1 MDNTNDLA
9 VLLASQYPLLLV
21 EAQEEQRLLDII
33 RQAADRLDLPV
44 WTWSATRG
52 LAKDGHHT
60 QYQTID
66 PHVALEFVG
75 ELSGPGVFVFTDVHP
90 HLSDSLVVRRIKE
103 IAQTGRRGQTLVL
116 TGPRNEVPP
125 EIESLAHQWSLK
137 PPDRDELSALVK
149 RTLDT
154 FAARSFP
161 VVVNGAEVEQMVDA
175 LLGLTI
181 PEAER
186 LVQREALRDGQ
197 ISPADIPALRNAK
210 AELLNSDGILE
221 LVAADV
227 GTLETIGGLNG
238 LKSWLRLRRRVM
250 ISDDALPG
258 LDPPRGVLLTGVPGC
273 GKSLVAKTLAQTWG
287 LPLVLLDPSRLYSKY
302 IGESEQRLI
311 AALSTV
317 EAMAPAVLWI
327 DEIEKGLAS
336 SGDGDGGVSRRL
348 LGTFLRWMQERR
360 GDVFMVA
367 TANDVSALPP
377 ELLRRGRFDEIFFVD
392 LPDPGERAEI
402 ISIHLIKRGQDPSGF
417 DLAPLVAASDGFSG
431 AELETVVVGALYRA
445 LADED
450 DLTTANLMM
459 ELAATVPL
467 SVSRREDVASLR
479 AWADGRAVFA

>member
-52 LAKDGHHT
+52 LAKDGHHA

-75 ELSGPGVFVFTDVHP
+75 DLSGPGVFVFADVHP
-90 HLSDSLVVRRIKE
+90 LLSDALVIRRIKE
-103 IAQTGRRGQTLVL
+103 VAQTARRGQTLVL
-116 TGPRNEVPP
+116 TGPRNQVPP
-125 EIESLAHQWSLK
+125 EIASLAHQWSLK
-137 PPDRDELSALVK
+137 PPDRDELHALVK

-161 VVVNGAEVEQMVDA
+161 VVVNAVEVDQMVDA

-181 PEAER
+181 TEAER
-186 LVQREALRDGQ
+186 LVQREALRDGK
-197 ISPADIPALRNAK
+197 ISPADIPALRTAK

-221 LVAADV
+221 LVEADV

-273 GKSLVAKTLAQTWG
+273 GKSLVAKTLAHTWG

-311 AALSTV
+311 AALATV

-348 LGTFLRWMQERR
+348 LGTFLRWMQERG

-392 LPDPGERAEI
+392 LPGTDERAEI
-402 ISIHLIKRGQDPSGF
+402 LSIHLVKRGQDPNNF
-417 DLAPLVAASDGFSG
+417 DLAPLVAGSEGFSG

-445 LADED
+445 LADEG
-450 DLTTANLMM
+450 DLTTDNLMN
-459 ELAATVPL
+459 ELAGTVPL

>member
-21 EAQEEQRLLDII
+21 EAQEEQRLLAII

-52 LAKDGHHT
+52 LAKDGHHA

-66 PHVALEFVG
+66 PHIALEFVG
-75 ELSGPGVFVFTDVHP
+75 ELTGPGVFVFADVHP
-90 HLSDSLVVRRIKE
+90 LLSDSLVVRRIKE
-103 IAQTGRRGQTLVL
+103 VAQTTRRGQTLVL
-116 TGPRNEVPP
+116 TGPRHEVPP

-137 PPDRDELSALVK
+137 PPGREELHELVT
-149 RTLDT
+149 RTLEIL
-154 FAARSFP
+154 ASRSFP
-161 VVVNGAEVEQMVDA
+161 VVVNATEVEQMVDA
-175 LLGLTI
+175 LRGLTI
-181 PEAER
+181 TEAER

-197 ISPADIPALRNAK
+197 ISPADIPALRTAK

-221 LVAADV
+221 LVQADV
-227 GTLETIGGLNG
+227 GTLETVGGLNG

-250 ISDDALPG
+250 ISDDAMPG

-273 GKSLVAKTLAQTWG
+273 GKSLVAKTLAHTWG

-302 IGESEQRLI
+302 IGESEQRLA

-336 SGDGDGGVSRRL
+336 SGDADGGVSTRL
-348 LGTFLRWMQERR
+348 LGTFLRWMQDRG

-367 TANDVSALPP
+367 TANDVAALPP

-392 LPDPGERAEI
+392 LPGTDERSEI
-402 ISIHLIKRGQDPSGF
+402 LSIHLAKRERDPNAF
-417 DLAPLVAASDGFSG
+417 DLAQLVTGSEGFSG

-445 LADED
+445 LAEENE
-450 DLTTANLMM
+450 LTTASLMK
-459 ELAATVPL
+459 ELASTVPL
-467 SVSRREDVASLR
+467 SVSRREDVAALR
-479 AWADGRAVFA
+479 NWADGRAVFA

>member
-21 EAQEEQRLLDII
+21 EAQEEPRLLAII
-33 RQAADRLDLPV
+33 RQAADRLDVPV
-44 WTWSATRG
+44 WTWSATGG
-52 LAKDGHHT
+52 LDKEGHQA
-60 QYQTID
+60 QYQTVD

-75 ELSGPGVFVFTDVHP
+75 ELSDPGVFVFADVYP
-90 HLSDSLVVRRIKE
+90 HLADPLIVRRIKE
-103 IAQTGRRGQTLVL
+103 VAQTARRGQTLVL

-125 EIESLAHQWSLK
+125 EIEGLAHQWSLK
-137 PPDRDELSALVK
+137 PPDRDELHALVI
-149 RTLDT
+149 RTLET

-161 VVVNGAEVEQMVDA
+161 VVVNAAEIEQMVDA
-175 LLGLTI
+175 LRGLTI
-181 PEAER
+181 TEAKR

-197 ISPADIPALRNAK
+197 ISSADIPALRTAK

-221 LVAADV
+221 LVEAEV
-227 GTLETIGGLNG
+227 GTLDTVGGLNG
-238 LKSWLRLRRRVM
+238 LKSWLRLRRQVM
-250 ISDDALPG
+250 VSDNALPG

-273 GKSLVAKTLAQTWG
+273 GKSLVAKTLAHTWG
-287 LPLVLLDPSRLYSKY
+287 PPLVLLDPSRLYSKY
-302 IGESEQRLI
+302 IGESEQRLM

-336 SGDGDGGVSRRL
+336 SGDADGGVGKRL

-392 LPDPGERAEI
+392 LPGTAEPTHI
-402 ISIHLIKRGQDPSGF
+402 ISLHLAKRGREPGRF
-417 DLAPLVAASDGFSG
+417 DLAQLVASSEGFSG

-445 LADED
+445 LAEED
-450 DLTTANLMM
+450 DLTTASLMK

-467 SVSRREDVASLR
+467 SVSRREDVAMLR

>member
-21 EAQEEQRLLDII
+21 EAQEEERLLGII
-33 RQAADRLDLPV
+33 REAAHRLDLPV

-52 LAKDGHHT
+52 LAKDGHHA
-60 QYQTID
+60 QYQTVD

-75 ELSGPGVFVFTDVHP
+75 ELSGPGVFVFADVHP
-90 HLSDSLVVRRIKE
+90 LLNDALVIRRIKE
-103 IAQTGRRGQTLVL
+103 IAQGARRGQTLVL

-137 PPDRDELSALVK
+137 PPDREELHALVS
-149 RTLDT
+149 RTLET
-154 FAARSFP
+154 FVSRSFP
-161 VVVNGAEVEQMVDA
+161 VVVNATEIEQIVDA

-181 PEAER
+181 TEAER

-197 ISPADIPALRNAK
+197 ISPADIPALRTAK

-221 LVAADV
+221 LVEADV
-227 GTLETIGGLNG
+227 GTLDTIGGLNG

-250 ISDDALPG
+250 ISDDAMPG

-273 GKSLVAKTLAQTWG
+273 GKSLIAKTLAHTWG

-302 IGESEQRLI
+302 IGESEQRLT
-311 AALSTV
+311 AALATV

-336 SGDGDGGVSRRL
+336 SGDGDGGVSRRI
-348 LGTFLRWMQERR
+348 LGTFLRWMQERS

-367 TANDVSALPP
+367 TANDVSSLPP

-392 LPDPGERAEI
+392 LPGTDERAEI
-402 ISIHLIKRGQDPSGF
+402 LAIHLGQTRVGSRPVCDLRIWWPHPRGSREPNWRRWWSVRSTGRSPTRTTS
-417 DLAPLVAASDGFSG
+417 APTAS
-431 AELETVVVGALYRA
+431 
-445 LADED
+445 
-450 DLTTANLMM
+450 
-459 ELAATVPL
+459 
-467 SVSRREDVASLR
+467 
-479 AWADGRAVFA
+479 

>member
-44 WTWSATRG
+44 WTWSATRS

-90 HLSDSLVVRRIKE
+90 LLSDSLVVRRIKE

-450 DLTTANLMM
+450 DLTTA
-459 ELAATVPL
+459 
-467 SVSRREDVASLR
+467 
-479 AWADGRAVFA
+479 

>member
-21 EAQEEQRLLDII
+21 EAQEEERLLEVI
-33 RQAADRLDLPV
+33 RQAAERLDVPV

-52 LAKDGHHT
+52 LAKDGHHA

-66 PHVALEFVG
+66 PHIALEFVG
-75 ELSGPGVFVFTDVHP
+75 DLSGPGVFVFADVHP
-90 HLSDSLVVRRIKE
+90 LLTDPLVIRRIKE
-103 IAQTGRRGQTLVL
+103 VAQRARRGQTLVL
-116 TGPRNEVPP
+116 TGPRTEVPP

-137 PPDRDELSALVK
+137 PPTREELSALVK
-149 RTLDT
+149 RTLET

-161 VVVNGAEVEQMVDA
+161 VVVNAAEVEQMVNA

-181 PEAER
+181 TEAER
-186 LVQREALRDGQ
+186 LIQHAALRDGQ
-197 ISPADIPALRNAK
+197 ISPADIPALRTAK
-210 AELLNSDGILE
+210 AELLNADGILE
-221 LVAADV
+221 LVEADV
-227 GTLETIGGLNG
+227 GTLDTIGGLEG

-273 GKSLVAKTLAQTWG
+273 GKSLVAKTLAHTWG

-302 IGESEQRLI
+302 IGESEQRLS
-311 AALSTV
+311 AALATV

-327 DEIEKGLAS
+327 DEIEKGLAA
-336 SGDGDGGVSRRL
+336 SGDGDGGVSKRL
-348 LGTFLRWMQERR
+348 LGTFLRWMQER
-360 GDVFMVA
+360 GGEVFMVA

-392 LPDPGERAEI
+392 LPGTDERARI
-402 ISIHLIKRGQDPSGF
+402 LSIHLSKRGQDPGRF
-417 DLAPLVAASDGFSG
+417 DLSPLVTGSEGFSG

-445 LADED
+445 FADEG
-450 DLTTANLMM
+450 DLTTDSLMK
-459 ELAATVPL
+459 ELTATVPL
-467 SVSRREDVASLR
+467 SVSRREDIAALR